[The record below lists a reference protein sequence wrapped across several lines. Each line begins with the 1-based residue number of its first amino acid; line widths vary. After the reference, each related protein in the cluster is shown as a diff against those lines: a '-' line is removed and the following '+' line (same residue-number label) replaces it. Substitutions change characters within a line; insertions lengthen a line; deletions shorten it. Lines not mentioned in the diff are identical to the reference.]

1 MTEENK
7 DLYLLWPT
15 PLWFDKAPL
24 DVTDTIKEGLL
35 EMMKSPDFPKLEYER
50 SNRGG
55 YQSDIVEI
63 DKFHPRGRKVV
74 EEILYKISSK
84 C

>member
-35 EMMKSPDFPKLEYER
+35 EIIKS
-50 SNRGG
+50 
-55 YQSDIVEI
+55 
-63 DKFHPRGRKVV
+63 
-74 EEILYKISSK
+74 LYLSK
-84 C
+84 S

>member
-35 EMMKSPDFPKLEYER
+35 EIIKSPDFPKLEYER

-63 DKFHPRGRKVV
+63 DNEG
-74 EEILYKISSK
+74 ILIGLGTSK
-84 C
+84 KSFLSMT